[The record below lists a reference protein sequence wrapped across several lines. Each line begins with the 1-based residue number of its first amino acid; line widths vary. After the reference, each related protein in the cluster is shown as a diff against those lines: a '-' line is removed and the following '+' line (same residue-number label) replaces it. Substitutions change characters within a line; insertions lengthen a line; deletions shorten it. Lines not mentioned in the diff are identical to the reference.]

1 MKRNNEVIKK
11 IEAISLFLDQR
22 FKGPWGMGFGW
33 DALLGLVPGVGDLVT
48 TTMSLYILAMAV
60 SLGAGPSIL
69 IRMGINIL
77 IETVVDVIPVVG
89 NLVDFYWKANLKNLE
104 LLKRHV
110 ENPVMEAI
118 KSRVIISLISICLIA
133 ILVLSAVLTFR
144 FIRFVL
150 H

>member
-1 MKRNNEVIKK
+1 
-11 IEAISLFLDQR
+11 
-22 FKGPWGMGFGW
+22 MGFGW

>member
-1 MKRNNEVIKK
+1 
-11 IEAISLFLDQR
+11 
-22 FKGPWGMGFGW
+22 
-33 DALLGLVPGVGDLVT
+33 
-48 TTMSLYILAMAV
+48 
-60 SLGAGPSIL
+60 
-69 IRMGINIL
+69 MGINIL